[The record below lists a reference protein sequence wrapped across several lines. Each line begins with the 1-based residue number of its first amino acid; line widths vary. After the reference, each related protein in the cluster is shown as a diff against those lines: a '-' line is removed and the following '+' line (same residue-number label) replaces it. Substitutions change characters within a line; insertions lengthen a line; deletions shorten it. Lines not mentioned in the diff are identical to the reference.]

1 MNVNVSFFRGG
12 NPNLNPEE
20 ADTTVF
26 GFVYQPSYAEGLR
39 TSLDW
44 YEIDISGA
52 VDSITEQQI
61 VDQCFETGAPDL
73 CALINRDSNNIPVG
87 VGAPF
92 LNLSTSFAK
101 GIDFELTYNR
111 EINLFDSKSEN
122 LSFRVLGGKLLD
134 RYDQP
139 PGGQPINQIGSSTRP
154 EITANATLSYSLGPW
169 SATWQQRYISDT
181 LVNLNWVE
189 GVDVDNNTIPAYS
202 FSNLLFRYQRDS
214 TSVGKAWSV
223 GLAIN
228 NAFDKNPPKI
238 PGSFN
243 RVGSQTNSGL
253 GYDEFGRR
261 IQLTANM
268 SF

>member
-1 MNVNVSFFRGG
+1 MSV
-12 NPNLNPEE
+12 
-20 ADTTVF
+20 
-26 GFVYQPSYAEGLR
+26 
-39 TSLDW
+39 DW

-61 VDQCFETGAPDL
+61 VNQCGAAQDGPPEI
-73 CALINRDSNNIPVG
+73 CALIIRDTNNVPVR

-92 LNLSTSFAK
+92 LNLSTSYAK
-101 GIDFELTYNR
+101 GIDFEAAYNR
-111 EINLFDSKSEN
+111 DVNLFDSKPEN
-122 LSFRVLGGKLLD
+122 LSFRLLAGKLLD

-139 PGGQPINQIGSSTRP
+139 PGGQPINQIGNSAINRP
-154 EITANATLSYSLGPW
+154 EISANATLRYSVGPW
-169 SATWQQRYISDT
+169 SAVWQQRYISDQLINT
-181 LVNLNWVE
+181 TWVE
-189 GVDVDNNTIPAYS
+189 GVDVDNNTIPSYS
-202 FSNLLFRYQRDS
+202 FTNLLFRYDRDPTGAGS
-214 TSVGKAWSV
+214 RWSV

-228 NAFDKNPPKI
+228 NAFDKNPPII

-261 IQLTANM
+261 LQLTLDM